1 MSANDTGERLITP
14 DLVRFS
20 PGQLNGVV
28 PADATIRFRRFFCEK
43 FLALMPSSFNDL
55 RHKVITP
62 VSQQVHNDTKS

>member
-28 PADATIRFRRFFCEK
+28 PADATIRFR
-43 FLALMPSSFNDL
+43 
-55 RHKVITP
+55 
-62 VSQQVHNDTKS
+62 